1 MKFRY
6 DVITVGGV
14 TEDVFFTVD
23 DYVFIDNK
31 KDPLRQKLL
40 AFEYGSKIGIPDI
53 SVAYGGGAANV
64 AVALSRLGLRTSI
77 IAEVGYESRGHNII
91 RNLLKNKVK
100 CNLVEVTR
108 QHQSGI
114 SYILVHT
121 GHDHIIFTHR
131 GANDILHIDSKRS
144 QMLAK
149 AEWVYV
155 TSLTTSWK
163 KILTS
168 VFAKANFIAWNPG
181 RQQLAAGLK
190 VLKPFLS
197 KTDLL
202 ILNKDE
208 AIELVTS
215 HNTESLNPVTTSQIK
230 LLIKTIAPWIKGI
243 VIITDGEK
251 GATAFDG
258 KQFFQQKIIKNK
270 KVIDTTGVGDAFGAS
285 VVAGLKLYK
294 GNIVSALEL
303 AAKNTSS
310 VVGHQGAQNGLIR
323 R

>member
-1 MKFRY
+1 MKYRY

-14 TEDVFFTVD
+14 TEDIFFTVD
-23 DYVFIDNK
+23 DYVLIDNK

-40 AFEYGSKIGIPDI
+40 AFEYGSKIGVPDI
-53 SVAYGGGAANV
+53 SVAYGGGAANT

-77 IAEVGYESRGHNII
+77 IAEIGDESRGHNII
-91 RNLLKNKVK
+91 RNLLTNKVK

-108 QHQSGI
+108 HHQSGV
-114 SYILVHT
+114 SYILTHT
-121 GHDHIIFTHR
+121 GHDHVVFTHR
-131 GANDILHIDSKRS
+131 GANDNLHIDSKRS

-149 AEWVYV
+149 SEWVYI
-155 TSLTTSWK
+155 TSLTGNWK

-168 VFAKANFIAWNPG
+168 VFTKANSIAWNPG

-190 VLKPFLS
+190 VLKPYLS
-197 KTDLL
+197 KTDIL

-208 AIELVTS
+208 ATELVLS
-215 HNTESLNPVTTSQIK
+215 HNKISIKSSLINVNF
-230 LLIKTIAPWIKGI
+230 LLKTITPWVKGLV
-243 VIITDGEK
+243 VITNGEK

-258 KQFFQQKIIKNK
+258 KKFFQQNIIKNK

-294 GNIVSALEL
+294 GNIASALEL
-303 AAKNTSS
+303 AAKNSSS